1 MVTEKEKIYSK
12 AEFNLFNTSK
22 KFLKTKKKFYKMQIE
37 KFWNITLK
45 KNKYICVILSG
56 NCKTEHGGVRQ
67 CLKAISYRMTHCK
80 LKMFLWYMII

>member
-22 KFLKTKKKFYKMQIE
+22 KFLKTKEILQNANWKVLEYNTE
-37 KFWNITLK
+37 E
-45 KNKYICVILSG
+45 KYICVILSG

-67 CLKAISYRMTHCK
+67 GSWGQR
-80 LKMFLWYMII
+80 